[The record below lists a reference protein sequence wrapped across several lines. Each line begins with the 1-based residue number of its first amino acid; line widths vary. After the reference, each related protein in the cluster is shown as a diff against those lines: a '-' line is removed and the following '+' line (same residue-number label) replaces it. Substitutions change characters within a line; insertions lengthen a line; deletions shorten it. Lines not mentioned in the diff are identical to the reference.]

1 MKLNMIFAGPKNG
14 GKDEG
19 SDEVVSTSQHHAM
32 RIRGKTIGDVDPESS
47 EGLGTFKAMKSG
59 EKVMACEEGGRRR
72 TQGVTRDSV
81 TVQGDEIGRERRGHD
96 RTNSHAVGKEASINR
111 DPYNDELGSTNRR
124 VRMQGKVKVKM
135 KANQAYAI

>member
-1 MKLNMIFAGPKNG
+1 
-14 GKDEG
+14 
-19 SDEVVSTSQHHAM
+19 M

-59 EKVMACEEGGRRR
+59 EKGGDMRDAMHTTVQTVMACEEGGRRR
-72 TQGVTRDSV
+72 TQGVTRDSL

-111 DPYNDELGSTNRR
+111 DPYNDELGSTNCR
-124 VRMQGKVKVKM
+124 VGVQGKVKVKL
-135 KANQAYAI
+135 KAN

>member
-1 MKLNMIFAGPKNG
+1 MTFAGPKSR

-72 TQGVTRDSV
+72 VTRDSV
-81 TVQGDEIGRERRGHD
+81 TVQGDEIGGERREHN

-135 KANQAYAI
+135 KAN